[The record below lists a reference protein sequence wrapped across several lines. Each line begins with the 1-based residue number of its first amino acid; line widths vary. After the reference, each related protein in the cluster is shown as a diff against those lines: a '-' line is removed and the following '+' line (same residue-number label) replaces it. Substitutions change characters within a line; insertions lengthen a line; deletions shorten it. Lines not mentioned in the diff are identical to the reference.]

1 MSIQVL
7 DKNVID
13 QIAAGEVV
21 ERPSHLVKELIEN
34 AIDAKATQIE
44 VHFENSG
51 RDIEIIDNGLGIEKS
66 DLKLAIERHA
76 TSKIQQFDDIWNL
89 RSFGFRGEALASIS
103 AVSDFEITS
112 RHHQSKKAYKL
123 RCLYGE
129 LGEVLETSNSQGTRI
144 RIQNLFENV
153 PVRLKFLK
161 TQSYEHGLIKQVIK
175 AMALSQSEIE
185 FKVFENK
192 KLISF
197 YPKANNLLERVK
209 SILQA
214 KESFHFEYENDGYK
228 VECVFSSPYQ
238 VERNT
243 KNIWLFVQNRWVQD
257 KVLVS
262 SILESYQNLLMHGEY
277 PQVVLKLTVPAEQV
291 DVNIHP
297 TKSQIK
303 FLNSQVIYRLIYK
316 SLRRE
321 IEQAPW
327 KKVLNEQSPSPRF
340 FSEQVVPYNA
350 QSRSEATS
358 EGALDETVQQSSL
371 PDFDFSKTQYQQKDF
386 HFKNKETFAVG
397 TPISNFSP
405 SVKSIDQTP
414 WVQVKTFLWSGLQV
428 IGQMNLTYIICQ
440 DSEKMVMVDQHAAHE
455 RVLFEKIK
463 SQLQENAISV
473 QNLLIPLS
481 MDMES
486 DQLDA
491 LLENAPQLKKL
502 GVDFEQLGP
511 NTLGIVSIPS
521 FLKEASA
528 VELLKKFSEE
538 VKELGGSF
546 AFEKKLNDLIATM
559 ACHSAIRAGQ
569 ALSYPEMEK
578 LLVEMDEYP
587 LSSFC
592 PHGRPVNV
600 EIPFREIE
608 KDFGRIV

>member
-44 VHFENSG
+44 IHFENCG
-51 RDIEIIDNGLGIEKS
+51 RDIEIIDNGLGIEKA
-66 DLKLAIERHA
+66 DLKLALERHA
-76 TSKIQQFDDIWNL
+76 TSKIHEFDDIWNL

-112 RHHQSKKAYKL
+112 RHHQDKKAYKL
-123 RCLYGE
+123 RSKFGE
-129 LGEVLETSNSQGTRI
+129 LGEVLETTNSQGTRI

-175 AMALSQSEIE
+175 AMALSQAEIE

-192 KLISF
+192 KLVSF
-197 YPKANNLLERVK
+197 YPKSDNLLERVK
-209 SILQA
+209 SILHA
-214 KESFHFEYENDGYK
+214 KESFHFEYENDGFK

-238 VERNT
+238 VEKNT

-303 FLNSQVIYRLIYK
+303 FLNSQTIYRLIYK

-327 KKVLNEQSPSPRF
+327 KKVLSEVSSGPSSPRF
-340 FSEQVVPYNA
+340 FSEPVQSYNA
-350 QSRSEATS
+350 ESGSEPV
-358 EGALDETVQQSSL
+358 VQQSSL
-371 PDFDFSKTQYQQKDF
+371 PEFDFSKTQYQQKDF
-386 HFKNKETFAVG
+386 HFKNKESFAVNAPFRG
-397 TPISNFSP
+397 FPQA
-405 SVKSIDQTP
+405 KSIDDTP
-414 WVQVKTFLWSGLQV
+414 WAQVKTFLWSGLQV
-428 IGQMNLTYIICQ
+428 IGQMNLTYIVCQ

-463 SQLQENAISV
+463 SQFQENSISV

-486 DQLDA
+486 DQLEA
-491 LLENAPQLKKL
+491 LLENAAQLKKL

-546 AFEKKLNDLIATM
+546 VFEKKLNDLIATM

-569 ALSYPEMEK
+569 ALSHPEMEK
-578 LLVEMDEYP
+578 LLFEMDEYP

>member
-1 MSIQVL
+1 MLIQIL

-34 AIDAKATQIE
+34 SIDAQASQIE
-44 VHFENSG
+44 IHFENSG
-51 RDIEIIDNGLGIEKS
+51 RDIEIIDNGLGIQKG
-66 DLKLAIERHA
+66 DLKLALERHA
-76 TSKIQQFDDIWNL
+76 TSKIHEFNDIWNL

-103 AVSDFEITS
+103 AVSEFEITS
-112 RHHQSKKAYKL
+112 RHHKEKKAYKL
-123 RCLYGE
+123 KSLYGS

-175 AMALSQSEIE
+175 AMALSQSGIE

-197 YPKANNLLERVK
+197 YPKTSSLLERVK
-209 SILQA
+209 SILNS
-214 KESFHFEYENDGYK
+214 KESFHFEYENDGYV

-238 VERNT
+238 VEKNT

-277 PQVVLKLTVPAEQV
+277 PQVVLKLTVPPEQV

-303 FLNSQVIYRLIYK
+303 FLNSQTIYRLIYK
-316 SLRRE
+316 SLRKE

-327 KKVLNEQSPSPRF
+327 KKMKNVDVSSNVLEPSF
-340 FSEQVVPYNA
+340 ISEPSMLYKMENSQQPSLQQV
-350 QSRSEATS
+350 
-358 EGALDETVQQSSL
+358 SL
-371 PDFDFSKTQYQQKDF
+371 PAFDYSKTAYQQKDF
-386 HFKNKETFAVG
+386 HFKNKESFVSPAGTIESSPWAQVG
-397 TPISNFSP
+397 
-405 SVKSIDQTP
+405 
-414 WVQVKTFLWSGLQV
+414 TFLWSGLQV

-463 SQLQENAISV
+463 SQFQENAISV

-481 MDMES
+481 MDMEA
-486 DQLDA
+486 DQLEA
-491 LLENAPQLKKL
+491 LLENAAQLKKL

-528 VELLKKFSEE
+528 VQLLKKFTDE

-546 AFEKKLNDLIATM
+546 AFEKKLNDLMATM

-569 ALSYPEMEK
+569 ALSHPEMEK
-578 LLVEMDEYP
+578 LLLEMDEYP

>member
-21 ERPSHLVKELIEN
+21 ERPSHLVKELLEN
-34 AIDAKATQIE
+34 SIDAKASSIE
-44 VHFENSG
+44 IYFENTG
-51 RDIEIIDNGLGIEKS
+51 RDIEIVDNGLGIEKA
-66 DLKLAIERHA
+66 DLKLALERHA
-76 TSKIQQFDDIWNL
+76 TSKIHQFDDIWSL

-112 RHHQSKKAYKL
+112 RYKNENKAYKL
-123 RCLYGE
+123 RSEFGH
-129 LGEVLETSNSQGTRI
+129 LGEVLETSSPQGTRI

-161 TQSYEHGLIKQVIK
+161 TQGYEHGLIKQVVK
-175 AMALSQSEIE
+175 AMALSQPHIE

-197 YPKANNLLERVK
+197 YPKVESLFERVK
-209 SILQA
+209 SVLHS

-238 VERNT
+238 VEKNT

-277 PQVVLKLTVPAEQV
+277 PQVVLKLVVPAEQV

-303 FLNSQVIYRLIYK
+303 FLNSQTVYRLIYK
-316 SLRRE
+316 SLRKE
-321 IEQAPW
+321 IEMAPW
-327 KKVLNEQSPSPRF
+327 KKLVEPSARVQEFTQKEGAQSF
-340 FSEQVVPYNA
+340 FSAPSVSYSMIKPNQED
-350 QSRSEATS
+350 SH
-358 EGALDETVQQSSL
+358 QQSAL
-371 PDFDFSKTQYQQKDF
+371 PEFDFAKTQYQQKDF
-386 HFKNKETFAVG
+386 HFKNKE
-397 TPISNFSP
+397 NFNS
-405 SVKSIDQTP
+405 SVFEGERFPMEKTP
-414 WVQVKTFLWSGLQV
+414 WGQLKTFLWSSLQV
-428 IGQMNLTYIICQ
+428 IGQMNLTYIVCQ
-440 DSEKMVMVDQHAAHE
+440 DNEKMVMIDQHAAHE

-463 SQLQENAISV
+463 SQFQENAISV

-481 MDMES
+481 IDMES
-486 DQLDA
+486 DQIEV
-491 LLENAPQLKKL
+491 LLANGAQLKKL

-511 NTLGIVSIPS
+511 NTLGIVSMPA

-528 VELLKKFSEE
+528 VELLRKFSDE
-538 VKELGGSF
+538 VKDLGGSF
-546 AFEKKLNDLIATM
+546 VFEKKLNDLVATM

-569 ALSYPEMEK
+569 ALSQPEMEK
-578 LLVEMDEYP
+578 LLVEMDEFP